1 MKNNRTTCLVQTSAF
16 AALMALCAWISVP
29 ALVPFTLQTFGV
41 FLAAALMGA
50 KKGTLAVGLYIALG
64 AAGLPVF
71 SGGQAGWGVLL
82 GQTGGYITGFL
93 PGAFLCGFLA
103 KKAKTRPLLLFGAML
118 AGLLCV
124 YITGSLWFAAV
135 YLPKDGAYNLWAA
148 FTACVLPF
156 VIPDILKIALAV
168 FVVRRVSNFI
178 K

>member
-1 MKNNRTTCLVQTSAF
+1 MKNNRTTGLVQISAF

-41 FLAAALMGA
+41 FLAAALVGA

-93 PGAFLCGFLA
+93 PGAFVCGFLA
-103 KKAKTRPLLLFGAML
+103 KKAKTRPLLLYGAMF
-118 AGLLCV
+118 AGLLCI

-135 YLPKDGAYNLWAA
+135 YISKSGVYNLWTA
-148 FTACVLPF
+148 FATCVLPF

-168 FVVRRVSNFI
+168 FVVRRVSKFI

>member
-1 MKNNRTTCLVQTSAF
+1 MKKNRTTWLVQVSTF

-29 ALVPFTLQTFGV
+29 AFVPFTLQTFAV
-41 FLAAALMGA
+41 FFAAAMMGA

-71 SGGQAGWGVLL
+71 SGGQAGLGVLL
-82 GQTGGYITGFL
+82 GQTGGYIAGFL

-103 KKAKTRPLLLFGAML
+103 KKARLRPLLLFGAML

-135 YLPKDGAYNLWAA
+135 YLPKDSIYNLWTA
-148 FTACVLPF
+148 FATCVLPF
-156 VIPDILKIALAV
+156 AIPDILKIALAV
-168 FVVRRVSNFI
+168 FVVRRVSKFI